1 MARNIA
7 ERQNLTWISIDNVN
21 NDDIEF
27 LKKFKFHPL
36 DIQDLNPGNRHRPKI
51 DIYRSY
57 VFLVFHFPYYN
68 EKDKRIN
75 FVETGVF
82 LKDDLI
88 ITVIDKGYA
97 PIKEVFEKF
106 KQPTKPRKSKKSNK
120 LTSGFQLYK
129 ILDHVFRQT
138 APILTKFGNT
148 VYQVEESV
156 YNEQPKKTAY
166 EIAVIRRNVLNL
178 RRILDPQR
186 PLISRV
192 MNTNKSF
199 LPEILNVYF
208 DDTQDFLDRAC
219 IQLDN
224 FRDSIEG
231 VTITND
237 FLLSQR
243 INNVMKTLTIISVAL
258 LPLTL
263 LTGIYGMNI
272 EGLPFT
278 ENPLGVT
285 IMAVLLLGVV
295 IGSIFIL
302 RKKRWL

>member
-27 LKKFKFHPL
+27 LKKFGFHPL

-88 ITVIDKGYA
+88 ITVIDKGYE
-97 PIKEVFEKF
+97 PIKQIFEKF
-106 KQPTKPRKSKKSNK
+106 KQQKKLKKTTK

-138 APILTKFGNT
+138 TPILTKFGNS
-148 VYQVEESV
+148 VFQVEESV

-166 EIAVIRRNVLNL
+166 DIAIIRRNVLNL

-186 PLISRV
+186 PLISRI
-192 MNTNKSF
+192 MNTKKRF

-208 DDTQDFLDRAC
+208 DDIQDFLDRAC
-219 IQLDN
+219 ILLDN

-272 EGLPFT
+272 DGLPFT
-278 ENPLGVT
+278 ENLWGVA
-285 IMAVLLLGVV
+285 IMGVLILSVV

-302 RKKRWL
+302 RKRNWL